1 VALLD
6 LFLTRNACQPFRDRY
21 GGEAFLANQSV
32 GGVMTTTAPEVE
44 ADGAAPIVGDLDR
57 AALDKLGI
65 RYVPHDEFP
74 LSDLDDEASRQAWNQ
89 ARLGEPV
96 DEQHVEEM
104 VAELQRG
111 VEFPPIIFYRDDR
124 DRCVT
129 LSGNHRRR
137 AFDKTNH
144 ETIPAYEATGLAGLR
159 KEDERVLRLIYE
171 ANHGHGK
178 QVASD
183 DRVHQALALVANG
196 YNVRA
201 AAAAVG
207 IPEHRVRDEYDS
219 QRATTRLEQELGVD
233 TSPIPISAQRRLV
246 NIRNDKV
253 VQAAASVVPLMTKKT
268 QEVNEL
274 VKAVNEERTEDAQLA
289 VVEEFA
295 EAVKARAASPAAKV
309 SPKGDGLAP
318 EVRRF
323 DTAVGSILRFDVEA
337 LRSGLPTEYR
347 DRLLARVKEA
357 AEQLTAAERVL

>member
-1 VALLD
+1 V
-6 LFLTRNACQPFRDRY
+6 FLIDELQ
-21 GGEAFLANQSV
+21 
-32 GGVMTTTAPEVE
+32 GGVMATTAPEVE
-44 ADGAAPIVGDLDR
+44 SDARASRVGDLDR

-65 RYVPHDEFP
+65 RYVFHDEFP
-74 LSDLDDEASRQAWNQ
+74 LSDLDDEASRQVWNQ
-89 ARLGEPV
+89 ARLGAPV

-104 VAELQRG
+104 VAELERG

-137 AFDKTNH
+137 AHEQTNH
-144 ETIPAYEATGLAGLR
+144 ETIPVYEATGLAGLR

-178 QVASD
+178 QVSSD
-183 DRVHQALALVANG
+183 DRVQQALALIANG
-196 YNVRA
+196 YNVRV

-219 QRATTRLEQELGVD
+219 KRATSRLEDLGVD
-233 TSPIPISAQRRLV
+233 TTAIPISAQRRLV
-246 NIRNDKV
+246 NVKNDKV
-253 VQAAASVVPLMTKKT
+253 VQAAA
-268 QEVNEL
+268 
-274 VKAVNEERTEDAQLA
+274 
-289 VVEEFA
+289 
-295 EAVKARAASPAAKV
+295 ASPAMKA
-309 SPKGDGLAP
+309 SPKDDGLAP

-323 DTAVGSILRFDVEA
+323 DTAVGSILRFDIET

-357 AEQLTAAERVL
+357 AEKLTVAERVL

>member
-1 VALLD
+1 
-6 LFLTRNACQPFRDRY
+6 
-21 GGEAFLANQSV
+21 
-32 GGVMTTTAPEVE
+32 MTTTAPEAE
-44 ADGAAPIVGDLDR
+44 SGARASAGDLDR

-65 RYVPHDEFP
+65 RYVFHAEFP
-74 LSDLDDEASRQAWNQ
+74 LNDLHDEASRQAWNQ
-89 ARLGEPV
+89 ARLGDPV

-104 VAELQRG
+104 VAELERG
-111 VEFPPIIFYRDDR
+111 VDFPPIIFYRDDR

-137 AFDKTNH
+137 TYEQTNR

-178 QVASD
+178 QVSSD

-219 QRATTRLEQELGVD
+219 QRATSRLEQELGVD
-233 TSPIPISAQRRLV
+233 TTLIPISAQRRLV
-246 NIRNDKV
+246 NIKNDKV
-253 VQAAASVVPLMTKKT
+253 VKAAADVVPLMTKKT

-289 VVEEFA
+289 VVDEFA
-295 EAVKARAASPAAKV
+295 EAVKARAASPAPKATAKD
-309 SPKGDGLAP
+309 DGLAP

-323 DTAVGSILRFDVEA
+323 DTAVGSIMRFDIET
-337 LRSGLPTEYR
+337 LRSGLPREYR
-347 DRLLARVKEA
+347 DRLLGRVKEA
-357 AEQLTAAERVL
+357 AEKLSAAERVL

>member
-1 VALLD
+1 MA
-6 LFLTRNACQPFRDRY
+6 
-21 GGEAFLANQSV
+21 
-32 GGVMTTTAPEVE
+32 TTASDVE
-44 ADGAAPIVGDLDR
+44 LDGNERAAGDFDR

-65 RYVPHDEFP
+65 RYVFHEEFP
-74 LSDLDDEASRQAWNQ
+74 LTDLDDEASRAAWNQ
-89 ARLGEPV
+89 ARLEDPV
-96 DEQHVEEM
+96 DDMHVEEM
-104 VAELQRG
+104 VAELERG

-137 AFDKTNH
+137 AFEQKNR
-144 ETIPAYEATGLAGLR
+144 ETIRAYEATGLGGLR

-219 QRATTRLEQELGVD
+219 QRATTRLEQEIGVD
-233 TSPIPISAQRRLV
+233 TTPIPISAQRRLV
-246 NIRNDKV
+246 NIKNDKV
-253 VQAAASVVPLMTKKT
+253 VQAAAAVVPLMTKKT

-289 VVEEFA
+289 VVQDFA
-295 EAVKARAASPAAKV
+295 EAVKARAASPAAK
-309 SPKGDGLAP
+309 PAAKDDGLAP

-323 DTAVGSILRFDVEA
+323 DTAVGSILRFDVET
-337 LRSGLPTEYR
+337 LRSGLPTDYR
-347 DRLLARVKEA
+347 DRLLARVKGA
-357 AEQLTAAERVL
+357 AEKLTAAERVL

>member
-1 VALLD
+1 MAS
-6 LFLTRNACQPFRDRY
+6 T
-21 GGEAFLANQSV
+21 S
-32 GGVMTTTAPEVE
+32 TEVE
-44 ADGAAPIVGDLDR
+44 SDGRALSVGDLDR
-57 AALDKLGI
+57 AALDNLGI
-65 RYVPHDEFP
+65 RYVFNDEFP
-74 LSDLDDEASRQAWNQ
+74 LIELDDEASRQAWNQ
-89 ARLGEPV
+89 ARLGDPV
-96 DEQHVEEM
+96 DEQHVEDM
-104 VAELQRG
+104 VAEIERG
-111 VEFPPIIFYRDDR
+111 VKFPPIIFYRDDR

-137 AFDKTNH
+137 AYEETNH

-183 DRVHQALALVANG
+183 DRVHQALALIANG

-201 AAAAVG
+201 AAGAVG

-233 TSPIPISAQRRLV
+233 TTPIPISAQRRLV
-246 NIRNDKV
+246 NIKNDKV
-253 VQAAASVVPLMTKKT
+253 VKAAAAVVPLMTKKT

-295 EAVKARAASPAAKV
+295 EAVKARAASPAPKV
-309 SPKGDGLAP
+309 SAKDDGLAP

-323 DTAVGSILRFDVEA
+323 DTAVGSILRFDVET
-337 LRSGLPTEYR
+337 LRSGLPTDYR

-357 AEQLTAAERVL
+357 AEKLVAAERVL

>member
-1 VALLD
+1 MAATTPEAEADAKALL
-6 LFLTRNACQPFRDRY
+6 
-21 GGEAFLANQSV
+21 
-32 GGVMTTTAPEVE
+32 
-44 ADGAAPIVGDLDR
+44 VGDLDR

-65 RYVPHDEFP
+65 RYVFHEELP
-74 LSDLDDEASRQAWNQ
+74 LTDLDDEASRQAWNQ
-89 ARLGEPV
+89 ARLGDPV
-96 DEQHVEEM
+96 DEAHVEEI
-104 VAELQRG
+104 VAELERG
-111 VEFPPIIFYRDDR
+111 VEFPPIIFYRDEGE
-124 DRCVT
+124 RCVT

-137 AFDKTNH
+137 AYEQTNR
-144 ETIPAYEATGLAGLR
+144 ETIPAYEATGLTGLR

-178 QVASD
+178 QVAID
-183 DRVHQALALVANG
+183 DRVQQALALIANG

-207 IPEHRVRDEYDS
+207 IPEHRVRDEHDAA
-219 QRATTRLEQELGVD
+219 RATSRLEQELGVN
-233 TSPIPISAQRRLV
+233 TNEIPLSARRRLV
-246 NIRNDKV
+246 NIKNDKV
-253 VQAAASVVPLMTKKT
+253 VKAAAQVVPLMAKKT

-295 EAVKARAASPAAKV
+295 EAVKARAASPAPKA
-309 SPKGDGLAP
+309 SPKDDALAP

-357 AEQLTAAERVL
+357 ADRLTAAERVL

>member
-1 VALLD
+1 MA
-6 LFLTRNACQPFRDRY
+6 
-21 GGEAFLANQSV
+21 
-32 GGVMTTTAPEVE
+32 TTAPEVE
-44 ADGAAPIVGDLDR
+44 GEAGAASVGDLDR

-65 RYVPHDEFP
+65 RYVVHDEFP
-74 LSDLDDEASRQAWNQ
+74 LVDLDDEASRQAWNQ
-89 ARLGEPV
+89 ARLGDPV
-96 DEQHVEEM
+96 DEEHVEEM
-104 VAELQRG
+104 VAELGRG
-111 VEFPPIIFYRDDR
+111 VDFPPIIFYRDER
-124 DRCVT
+124 DRAVT

-137 AFDKTNH
+137 AFGTVGR

-183 DRVHQALALVANG
+183 ERVHQALALVANG

-219 QRATTRLEQELGVD
+219 QRATTRLEHELGVD
-233 TSPIPISAQRRLV
+233 TTPIPISAQRRLV
-246 NIRNDKV
+246 NIKNDKV
-253 VQAAASVVPLMTKKT
+253 VKAAAAVVPLMTKKT

-295 EAVKARAASPAAKV
+295 EAVKARAASPAPKA
-309 SPKGDGLAP
+309 SPKDDELAP

-323 DTAVGSILRFDVEA
+323 DTAIGSILRFDVET

-347 DRLLARVKEA
+347 DRLLERVKEA
-357 AEQLTAAERVL
+357 TEKLTAAERVL